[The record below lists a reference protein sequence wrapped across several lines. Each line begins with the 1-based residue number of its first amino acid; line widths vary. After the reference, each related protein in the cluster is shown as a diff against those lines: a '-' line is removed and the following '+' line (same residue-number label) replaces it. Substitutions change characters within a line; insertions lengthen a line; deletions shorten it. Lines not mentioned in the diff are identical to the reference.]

1 MPKYNGHSF
10 ENLITNPIKQIIIL
24 WNKCMNQSCRECN
37 SLNYNSSHV
46 TVAFKLIKVHFSKL
60 ICVIWHLQP
69 SPSPI
74 SPQIDN
80 FLWKWTTSRQLD
92 TFKSLSVWTV
102 FRFRP
107 SAAHSQLFGDYN
119 EGVSYKA
126 LERWWSVHVCFS
138 SVSSSV
144 CQTVSLD
151 DVVNLRVESVSELL
165 LAGVLTLQAQCTS
178 SDKESDQNLLLIFHI
193 LFHEVK
199 KEVFYDQQ
207 DGSKIQE
214 KLQ

>member
-1 MPKYNGHSF
+1 MSSDTSNHHHHPYPLKSTTFFGNEWLPGSLILSNHCQCERSLDSGLLLHIHSC
-10 ENLITNPIKQIIIL
+10 L
-24 WNKCMNQSCRECN
+24 
-37 SLNYNSSHV
+37 
-46 TVAFKLIKVHFSKL
+46 
-60 ICVIWHLQP
+60 
-69 SPSPI
+69 
-74 SPQIDN
+74 
-80 FLWKWTTSRQLD
+80 
-92 TFKSLSVWTV
+92 
-102 FRFRP
+102 
-107 SAAHSQLFGDYN
+107 GDYN

-126 LERWWSVHVCFS
+126 LEWWSVHVCFS

-199 KEVFYDQQ
+199 KEVFMINKTDQKYR
-207 DGSKIQE
+207 KIYSNTVIWKYLKFDLFMWCKAEFSASSSSSVSHNPSEIILIQ
-214 KLQ
+214 